1 MRQSQ
6 ADIIRMPVK
15 RPSMH
20 EITALG
26 AATAAA
32 LAIGIWSDPTELSGL
47 KRSRETTFKH
57 QISEPESKSMYRSW
71 SKAVEMSRGWTE
83 HRETEAV

>member
-1 MRQSQ
+1 MQQSQ
-6 ADIIRMPVK
+6 ADIIRIPVK

-32 LAIGIWSDPTELSGL
+32 LAVGIWSDPTELSGL
-47 KRSRETTFKH
+47 KRSRETTFGH
-57 QISEPESKSMYRSW
+57 QISESESKSMYKSW
-71 SKAVEMSRGWTE
+71 SKAVEMSRGWVE
-83 HRETEAV
+83 HRDSETV

>member
-1 MRQSQ
+1 MWQSQ

-15 RPSMH
+15 RPLMH

-32 LAIGIWSDPTELSGL
+32 LAIGIWSDPNELKGL
-47 KRSRETTFKH
+47 KRSRETVFNHK
-57 QISEPESKSMYRSW
+57 ISESESTSMYRSW
-71 SKAVEMSRGWTE
+71 SKAVQMSRGWVE
-83 HRETEAV
+83 HSETEIV